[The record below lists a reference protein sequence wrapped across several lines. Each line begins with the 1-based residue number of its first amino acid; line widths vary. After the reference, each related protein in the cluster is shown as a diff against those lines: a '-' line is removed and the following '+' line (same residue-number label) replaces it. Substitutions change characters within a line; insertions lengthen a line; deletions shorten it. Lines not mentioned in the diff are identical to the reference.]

1 MPEEI
6 DAKNLMSTVGPDN
19 PMKLDIQTQTIIDN
33 NIKIL
38 KLGQVTNTVS
48 FEKGDIPTTNGLF
61 SEIIFGTTQDERRN
75 KWGWI
80 DLKTKVIHPYI
91 YEVLC
96 RIQLNIDKC
105 CRGEGAW
112 RIDGHH
118 QLVPAKPTDPD
129 YNEDNTGMDWF
140 IENYHKIRFRRNGSR
155 ERDERLD
162 FLATFGPDEIFI
174 DKWFVMPVFY
184 RDVENK
190 SGSKMQI
197 PPINDLYIDVIRY
210 ANSIEMET
218 IGFINNMAKY
228 NLEKTLIAIR
238 KKFQSLLEKSKG
250 FFHQYVMGKNPDY
263 GVRSVISCAVLDQYD
278 KPNECPIDMIHSGIP
293 LAEVCTAIFPF
304 IVRWISNFMINN
316 FEAATNVLPLFDKKT
331 NEIIGTVKPE
341 DVMSMYT
348 PEYIKKRIN
357 KWIDNYESRF
367 DPIEIPV
374 SDGTMKHVRFTGVPY
389 SGRPSDMKAATIS
402 KRLFTW
408 TDLLY
413 IAAEDCI
420 KDKTIWIVRYP
431 MASHMNTFPSK
442 VHVLSTINT
451 MPILLNDKIYPW
463 YPVVIPDAP
472 KKVVSTSFN
481 DTVTMSNMYLDA
493 MTGDYDGDTISGRV
507 PFTVE
512 ANEESEG
519 IINSVKQY
527 LNAQGSLVRNVKN
540 ESNLMLYNLTKYN

>member
-1 MPEEI
+1 MPDEI
-6 DAKNLMSTVGPDN
+6 NTKDLMSTVGPDT
-19 PMKLDIQTQTIIDN
+19 PMKLNIQTQSIIDN

-48 FEKGDIPTTNGLF
+48 FEKGDIPTTTGLF

-91 YEVLC
+91 YEVLT
-96 RIQLNIDKC
+96 RIQQNIDKC

-140 IENYHKIRFRRNGSR
+140 IENYSKIKFRRNGSR

-162 FLATFGPDEIFI
+162 FLATFAPGEIFI

-263 GVRSVISCAVLDQYD
+263 GIRSVISCAVLDQYD
-278 KPNECPIDMIHSGIP
+278 KPDECPIDMIHSGIP
-293 LAEVCTAIFPF
+293 LAEVCTAVFPF
-304 IVRWISNFMINN
+304 IVRWISNFMTNS
-316 FEAATNVLPLFDKKT
+316 FEASTNIIPVIDKSGKL
-331 NEIIGTVKPE
+331 VSLYKPE
-341 DVMSMYT
+341 EVMSMYT
-348 PEYIKKRIN
+348 PEFIKKKIN

-367 DPIEIPV
+367 DPVEIPM
-374 SDGTMKHVRFTGVPY
+374 SDGKLHHVAFTGVPY
-389 SGRPSDMKAATIS
+389 SGRPSNINAATIS
-402 KRLFTW
+402 KRAFTW

-413 IAAEDCI
+413 IAAEECI
-420 KDKTIWIVRYP
+420 NDKTIWIVRYP

-451 MPILLNDKIYPW
+451 MPILLNGKVYKW
-463 YPVVIPDAP
+463 YPIVNPDAP

-493 MTGDYDGDTISGRV
+493 MTADYDGDTISGRV
-507 PFTVE
+507 PYTVE

-519 IINSVKQY
+519 IINSVKNY
-527 LNAQGSLVRNVKN
+527 LNAQGTLVRNVKN
-540 ESNLMLYNLTKYN
+540 ESNLALFNMTKY

>member
-1 MPEEI
+1 MPDEI
-6 DAKNLMSTVGPDN
+6 NTKDLMSTVGPDT
-19 PMKLDIQTQTIIDN
+19 PMKLNIQTQSIIDN

-48 FEKGDIPTTNGLF
+48 FEKGDIPTTTGLF

-91 YEVLC
+91 YEVLT
-96 RIQLNIDKC
+96 RIQQNIDKC
-105 CRGEGAW
+105 CRGEGVW
-112 RIDGHH
+112 RIDSHH

-140 IENYHKIRFRRNGSR
+140 IENYSKIKFRRNGSR

-162 FLATFGPDEIFI
+162 FLATFAPGEIFI

-263 GVRSVISCAVLDQYD
+263 GIRSVISCAVLDQYD
-278 KPNECPIDMIHSGIP
+278 KPDECPIDMIHSGIP
-293 LAEVCTAIFPF
+293 LAEVCTAVFPF
-304 IVRWISNFMINN
+304 IVRWISNFMTNS
-316 FEAATNVLPLFDKKT
+316 FEASTNIIPVIDKSGKPT
-331 NEIIGTVKPE
+331 SLYKPE

-348 PEYIKKRIN
+348 PEFIKKKIN

-367 DPIEIPV
+367 DPVEIPM
-374 SDGTMKHVRFTGVPY
+374 SDGKLHHVAFTGVPY
-389 SGRPSDMKAATIS
+389 SGRPSNINAATIS
-402 KRLFTW
+402 KRAFTW

-413 IAAEDCI
+413 IAAEECVN
-420 KDKTIWIVRYP
+420 DKTIWIVRYP

-451 MPILLNDKIYPW
+451 MPILLNGKVYKW
-463 YPVVIPDAP
+463 YPVVTPGAP
-472 KKVVSTSFN
+472 KKVVSTAFN

-527 LNAQGSLVRNVKN
+527 LNAQGALVRNVKN
-540 ESNLMLYNLTKYN
+540 ESNLCWYNMTKY

>member
-1 MPEEI
+1 MPDEI
-6 DAKNLMSTVGPDN
+6 NTKDLMSTVGPDT
-19 PMKLDIQTQTIIDN
+19 PMKLNIQTQSIIDN

-48 FEKGDIPTTNGLF
+48 FEKGDIPTTTGLF

-91 YEVLC
+91 YEVLT
-96 RIQLNIDKC
+96 RIQQNIDKC

-140 IENYHKIRFRRNGSR
+140 IENYSKIKFRRNGSR

-162 FLATFGPDEIFI
+162 FLATFAPGEIFI

-263 GVRSVISCAVLDQYD
+263 GIRSVISCAVLDQYD
-278 KPNECPIDMIHSGIP
+278 KPDECPIDMIHSGIP
-293 LAEVCTAIFPF
+293 LAEVCTAVFPF
-304 IVRWISNFMINN
+304 IVRWISNFMTNS
-316 FEAATNVLPLFDKKT
+316 FEASTNIIPVIDKSGKL
-331 NEIIGTVKPE
+331 VSLYKPE
-341 DVMSMYT
+341 EVMSMYT
-348 PEYIKKRIN
+348 PEFIKKKIN

-367 DPIEIPV
+367 DPVEIPM
-374 SDGTMKHVRFTGVPY
+374 SDGKLHHVAFTGVPY
-389 SGRPSDMKAATIS
+389 SGRPSNINAATIS
-402 KRLFTW
+402 KRVFTW

-413 IAAEDCI
+413 IAAEECI
-420 KDKTIWIVRYP
+420 NDKTIWIVRYP

-451 MPILLNDKIYPW
+451 MPILLNGKVYKW
-463 YPVVIPDAP
+463 YPIVNPDAP

-481 DTVTMSNMYLDA
+481 DTITMSNMYLDA
-493 MTGDYDGDTISGRV
+493 MTGDYDGDTVSGRV

-527 LNAQGSLVRNVKN
+527 LNAQGALVRNVKN
-540 ESNLMLYNLTKYN
+540 ESNLALFNMTKY

>member
-1 MPEEI
+1 MPDEI
-6 DAKNLMSTVGPDN
+6 NTKDLMSTVGPDT
-19 PMKLDIQTQTIIDN
+19 PMKLNIQTQSIIDN

-48 FEKGDIPTTNGLF
+48 FENGDIPTATGLF

-91 YEVLC
+91 YEVLT
-96 RIQLNIDKC
+96 RIQQNIDKC

-140 IENYHKIRFRRNGSR
+140 IENYSKIKFRRNGSR

-162 FLATFGPDEIFI
+162 FLATFAPGEIFI

-263 GVRSVISCAVLDQYD
+263 GIRSVISCAVLDQYD
-278 KPNECPIDMIHSGIP
+278 KPDECPIDMIHSGIP
-293 LAEVCTAIFPF
+293 LAEVCTAVFPF
-304 IVRWISNFMINN
+304 IVRWISNFMTNN
-316 FEAATNVLPLFDKKT
+316 FEASTNIIPVIDKSGKL
-331 NEIIGTVKPE
+331 VSLYKPE
-341 DVMSMYT
+341 EVMSMYT
-348 PEYIKKRIN
+348 PEFIKKKIN

-367 DPIEIPV
+367 DPVEIPM
-374 SDGTMKHVRFTGVPY
+374 SDGKLHHVAFTGVPY
-389 SGRPSDMKAATIS
+389 SGRPSNINAATIS
-402 KRLFTW
+402 KRAFTW

-413 IAAEDCI
+413 IAAEECI
-420 KDKTIWIVRYP
+420 NDKTIWIVRYP

-451 MPILLNDKIYPW
+451 MPILLNGKIYKW
-463 YPVVIPDAP
+463 YPIVTPDAP

-493 MTGDYDGDTISGRV
+493 MTADYDGDTISGRV
-507 PFTVE
+507 PYTVE

-519 IINSVKQY
+519 IINSVKNY
-527 LNAQGSLVRNVKN
+527 LNAQGTLVRNVKN
-540 ESNLMLYNLTKYN
+540 ESNLALFNMTKY

>member
-1 MPEEI
+1 MPNEI
-6 DAKNLMSTVGPDN
+6 PSGGNMSVVGPN
-19 PMKLDIQTQTIIDN
+19 SPMKLNIQTQAIIDN

-38 KLGQVTNTVS
+38 KLGQVTNAVS
-48 FEKGDIPTTNGLF
+48 FEKGDIPTTTGLF

-91 YEVLC
+91 YEILT
-96 RIQLNIDKC
+96 RIQQNIDKC

-118 QLVPAKPTDPD
+118 QLVPAKESDPD
-129 YNEDNTGMDWF
+129 YNPDNTGMDWF
-140 IENYHKIRFRRNGSR
+140 IENYSKIKFRRNGSR

-162 FLATFGPDEIFI
+162 FLATFAPGEIFI

-197 PPINDLYIDVIRY
+197 PPINDMYIDVIRY

-250 FFHQYVMGKNPDY
+250 FFHQYVMGKNQDY
-263 GVRSVISCAVLDQYD
+263 GIRSVISCAVLDQYD
-278 KPNECPIDMIHSGIP
+278 KPSECPIDMIHSGIP

-304 IVRWISNFMINN
+304 IVRWISNFLINN
-316 FEAATNVLPLFDKKT
+316 FEANITIWPIIDPKT
-331 NEIIGTVKPE
+331 NEVIDTIKAE

-367 DPIEIPV
+367 DPVEIPAN
-374 SDGTMKHVRFTGVPY
+374 DGKLHNVRFTGVPY
-389 SGRPSDMKAATIS
+389 SGRPSNINAATIS
-402 KRLFTW
+402 KRSFTW

-413 IAAEDCI
+413 VAAEECI
-420 KDKTIWIVRYP
+420 RDKAIWIVRYP
-431 MASHMNTFPSK
+431 IASHMNTFPSK
-442 VHVLSTINT
+442 VHVLSTIET
-451 MPILLNDKIYPW
+451 MPIQFDGRVYPY
-463 YPVVIPDAP
+463 YPVIKPNTP
-472 KKVVSTSFN
+472 KSVVSTSFN
-481 DTVTMSNMYLDA
+481 DTITMSNMYLDA
-493 MTGDYDGDTISGRV
+493 MTGDYDGDTVSGRV

-540 ESNLMLYNLTKYN
+540 ESNLMWYNLTKYN